1 MSDYE
6 KKLIRQGNAG
16 YDRRTAD
23 DFVKWDI
30 ARIRKKTDL
39 YDKVTMKTDD
49 PKKYFIGYVIAKYDT
64 YFVLEEAKRGY
75 KEAFLWFDLLRY
87 QKVSERMTDGKDY
100 YSNQ

>member
-16 YDRRTAD
+16 YDRTTAD
-23 DFVKWDI
+23 DFVRYEI
-30 ARIRKKTDL
+30 ARIRKETKL
-39 YDKVTMKTDD
+39 YDKIAMRVDD
-49 PKKYFIGYVIAKYDT
+49 IKKVLTGYVIAKYDT

-87 QKVSERMTDGKDY
+87 QKFQEKEGGK
-100 YSNQ
+100 